1 MDSSSDD
8 SDTFESSKNVRSFLV
23 KSRLMRETREEADD
37 YAYKRRLGDL
47 IFDAN
52 FESGNLGHIENVDS
66 YEYDLMVRPDVAH
79 AQHRVWFNFKVSNQR
94 EDQVS
99 HYSTTNSEEEASAV
113 SGHDRTN

>member
-8 SDTFESSKNVRSFLV
+8 SDTFESSKNVRFFLV
-23 KSRLMRETREEADD
+23 KSRQSRETRGEADD
-37 YAYKRRLGDL
+37 YAYKRQLGDL
-47 IFDAN
+47 IFDAH
-52 FESGNLGHIENVDS
+52 FESGNLGHVENVDS

-99 HYSTTNSEEEASAV
+99 RLTDNSDEEASYV
-113 SGHDRTN
+113 SAHNQTN